1 MQNEPPVLIRRFNA
15 AGPTP
20 RDEVRPMDDAIV
32 LQELE
37 TLAQELEVEVRY
49 DDLDSDGGL
58 CKYKGKSYLFVNRAL
73 SVPDRIG
80 VLGRGLAA
88 FPLEQ
93 LFIRPQVRKILQ
105 RYGVGLAADGS

>member
-1 MQNEPPVLIRRFNA
+1 M
-15 AGPTP
+15 
-20 RDEVRPMDDAIV
+20 DETIV

-37 TLAQELEVEVRY
+37 ALAQELDVEVRY
-49 DDLDSDGGL
+49 DDLDSDGGI
-58 CKYKGKSYLFVNRAL
+58 CKFKGQSYLFVNRAL
-73 SVPDRIG
+73 SVTERIG

-105 RYGVGLAADGS
+105 RYGSDL